1 MSNRRRTAAVLGFV
15 LILVLG
21 LGIWHQ
27 GQFKRPQQAEQLL
40 TSKNQFVQL
49 PSFAAAASGAGESN
63 KPPQVIRIG
72 IHLSNIYNVELA
84 TQTFMANGYFWL
96 QWPETVQQ
104 WMEAEGIEPLQ
115 LIDFPNNIVSYDFLY
130 EPMLKAPKILAD
142 GGREQTFR
150 FSGHFWTEELDFH
163 QFPFQTMEIPIRF
176 EIAQEE
182 FALNGR
188 TPVSLVADA
197 DQAEPIGSLI
207 DIPGL
212 EFKGARLDPFL
223 HRYSDDASFATANI
237 RKVFS
242 QVRILTVFKTHPITA
257 IGQWLIPIL
266 IVMLTVFVGPA
277 VSARLSDARIAI
289 PSAALLTLVVMQQS
303 YETTIPQLSY
313 LTFLDLIYLWCYT
326 VTVALF
332 ILFVWSA
339 NQCASINHE
348 SPGYEQKL
356 GAITARI
363 NRIDRRFQAASLVAT
378 ILFMAWAC
386 LR

>member
-1 MSNRRRTAAVLGFV
+1 MSNRRRTAAVLGLV

-21 LGIWHQ
+21 LGIRYRE
-27 GQFKRPQQAEQLL
+27 QFKQPQQPQQLL

-49 PSFAAAASGAGESN
+49 SSFAAAARGGNESN

-72 IHLSNIYNVELA
+72 IHISNIYNVELA
-84 TQTFMANGYFWL
+84 TQTFMSNGYFWL

-104 WMEAEGIEPLQ
+104 WMDASEIEPRQ

-176 EIAQEE
+176 EISQEE
-182 FALNGR
+182 FALNGP
-188 TPVSLVADA
+188 TPISLVADA
-197 DQAEPIGSLI
+197 EQSDPIGSLI
-207 DIPGL
+207 EIPGL

-223 HRYSDDASFATANI
+223 HRYSDDSSFTTQNN

-242 QVRILTVFKTHPITA
+242 QVRILAVFNTHPITA

-266 IVMLTVFVGPA
+266 IVMLTVFVGPT

-313 LTFLDLIYLWCYT
+313 LTFLDLVYLWCYT

-332 ILFVWSA
+332 VLFVWSA
-339 NQCASINHE
+339 NQCASINAE

-363 NRIDRRFQAASLVAT
+363 NRIDRRFQATSLVAT
-378 ILFMAWAC
+378 ILFMAWAY